1 MLLYSIYWNNAFG
14 EKSRVAPGNQK
25 ILSGGNLYLILI
37 YKERVAAQ
45 KVPKRKNN
53 KEWGSK

>member
-1 MLLYSIYWNNAFG
+1 VKYAAILYLLEQCVWRLI
-14 EKSRVAPGNQK
+14 SRVAPGNQK

-45 KVPKRKNN
+45 KVPKRKN
-53 KEWGSK
+53 KQ

>member
-25 ILSGGNLYLILI
+25 ILSGSNLYLILI

-45 KVPKRKNN
+45 KVPKRKNKQQKN
-53 KEWGSK
+53 G